1 MTARVEVW
9 ESFLEFFGHLH
20 LSTSSMLGQ
29 CICNINADSNGMGI
43 RLNLMPIPALIL
55 HMRCPST
62 EDVDKGSALCVLALH
77 YLKAPGLHLVRRQ
90 RGSNLV

>member
-1 MTARVEVW
+1 
-9 ESFLEFFGHLH
+9 
-20 LSTSSMLGQ
+20 
-29 CICNINADSNGMGI
+29 MGI
-43 RLNLMPIPALIL
+43 RLNLMPIPFESALIL

-77 YLKAPGLHLVRRQ
+77 YLKAPGLHLVSRQ